1 MGQCKPRNLPP
12 NEAGRRL
19 RRVERLAWWLDAAI
33 GIPGTGFRIGL
44 DALIGLV
51 PGFGDLLTAAVALV
65 IVVEARRLGVR
76 GPVLVRML
84 LNIALDVLIGLLPI
98 VGDVGDACFKAN
110 RRNLRLLKRAI
121 RIVDFPTPD
130 GPRAKCTRIGED
142 AGAIDADW

>member
-12 NEAGRRL
+12 NEARRRL
-19 RRVERLAWWLDAAI
+19 RRVERLAWWLDAAMR
-33 GIPGTGFRIGL
+33 IPGTRFRIGL
-44 DALIGLV
+44 DALIGLI
-51 PGFGDLLTAAVALV
+51 PGLGDVLTAALAAV

-110 RRNLRLLKRAI
+110 RRNLRLLKRAMHG
-121 RIVDFPTPD
+121 D
-130 GPRAKCTRIGED
+130 D
-142 AGAIDADW
+142 ASSR